1 MLLDFSAL
9 TAREAYRWMVGTILP
24 RPIAWVSTVAP
35 DGRTNLAPFSFFQGV
50 TANPPTLLFI
60 QANNR
65 EGAKKD
71 TVRNV
76 ELVPEFVVNLVPRA
90 LAEAMNK
97 TASVLPYGESEF
109 EAFGIA
115 AAPSKRI
122 RPPRVAEA
130 PVAFECTL
138 LQIVHVGAGPLA
150 ANVIFGRILAAHVRD
165 DVLGPGGLPD
175 ARKLDL
181 VGRMGGEDY
190 ATTRDTFSLKRPDAR

>member
-1 MLLDFSAL
+1 
-9 TAREAYRWMVGTILP
+9 
-24 RPIAWVSTVAP
+24 
-35 DGRTNLAPFSFFQGV
+35 
-50 TANPPTLLFI
+50 
-60 QANNR
+60 
-65 EGAKKD
+65 
-71 TVRNV
+71 
-76 ELVPEFVVNLVPRA
+76 
-90 LAEAMNK
+90 MNK